1 MILIVG
7 TGKIAEEYIK
17 CLIKLNKTIEI
28 VGNTKKKTDLISK
41 KYNIK
46 CFNGGIENFKFIK
59 KYENI
64 IIATPVLLLFEHL
77 KICINKCKGLFNI
90 LVEKPGCLYSY
101 QLKHIIE
108 IKKNINI
115 YIAYNRR
122 FYSSTLKGK
131 EIIDKDPIKH
141 LSFKL
146 NAYKLKEKGKI
157 FSQECMNSYFTAMT
171 THLVDMAF
179 FFTNIPKK
187 INTNISGYGNLL
199 FHKKGCFFK
208 GDGITLN
215 NIPFNYIGDWSQD
228 GFWNIELF
236 LNSGKKLYYQ
246 PLEQLKIINKD
257 SSEQII
263 DKKQI
268 DIDFKPGFYKQV
280 KSFISNKKNLLD
292 IKTHYN
298 NLLIYYKMVNYN
310 SEYNVLLIGCG
321 NIGFRHL
328 QAFIN
333 MNLAINITIVEIN
346 ENSIKRIN
354 KYIKNIDHVKVQIY
368 KNIENIKN
376 IYFDICT
383 VATCSK
389 ERLKLINMLIN
400 NNNIKYISN
409 IVLEKIT
416 FQNIKQFKE
425 YEILIKKY
433 KNCKTYIS
441 THWLQIYDNKYLI
454 KFKNPQIEIK
464 GGKWNLLCNGIH
476 FIIFVLHFY
485 NTLTLKID
493 NNYEIIDSKRN
504 SYKEL
509 FGKLYNDNI
518 KMSSQN
524 NDEYKTIIIQEGKHK
539 LVIIENKIINFSYY
553 YNDILNDEFTKPFL
567 HTSTY
572 FETEY
577 RNLLLCKNNNL
588 CNYQTGFQAHK
599 ILFDSIRSI
608 FKNELI
614 PIT

>member
-1 MILIVG
+1 
-7 TGKIAEEYIK
+7 
-17 CLIKLNKTIEI
+17 
-28 VGNTKKKTDLISK
+28 
-41 KYNIK
+41 
-46 CFNGGIENFKFIK
+46 
-59 KYENI
+59 
-64 IIATPVLLLFEHL
+64 
-77 KICINKCKGLFNI
+77 
-90 LVEKPGCLYSY
+90 
-101 QLKHIIE
+101 
-108 IKKNINI
+108 
-115 YIAYNRR
+115 
-122 FYSSTLKGK
+122 
-131 EIIDKDPIKH
+131 
-141 LSFKL
+141 
-146 NAYKLKEKGKI
+146 
-157 FSQECMNSYFTAMT
+157 
-171 THLVDMAF
+171 MAF

-187 INTNISGYGNLL
+187 INTNISGYGNLS

-208 GDGITLN
+208 GNGITLN
-215 NIPFNYIGDWSQD
+215 NIPFNYIGDWTQD
-228 GFWNIELF
+228 GFWNIELL

-263 DKKQI
+263 DKEQI

-280 KSFISNKKNLLD
+280 KSFISNKKDLLD
-292 IKTHYN
+292 IKKHYN

-328 QAFIN
+328 QAYIN
-333 MNLAINITIVEIN
+333 MNLPINITIVEIN

-354 KYIKNIDHVKVQIY
+354 KYIKNFGHIKVQIF

-389 ERLKLINMLIN
+389 ERLTLINTLIN

-425 YEILIKKY
+425 YETLIKKY

-454 KFKNPQIEIK
+454 NFKNPQIEIK

-485 NTLTLKID
+485 NTFTLKVD
-493 NNYEIIDSKRN
+493 SNYEIIDSKRN

-509 FGKLYNDNI
+509 FGKLYNNNI

-524 NDEYKTIIIQEGKHK
+524 NDEYKSIIIQEEKHR
-539 LVIIENKIINFSYY
+539 LVIIENKIIYFKYY
-553 YNDILNDEFTKPFL
+553 YNDILIDEFTKPFL
-567 HTSTY
+567 HTSSF

-577 RNLLLCKNNNL
+577 QNLLLCKNNKL
-588 CNYQTGFQAHK
+588 CNYQKGFQAHE
-599 ILFDSIRSI
+599 ILFNCIKSI